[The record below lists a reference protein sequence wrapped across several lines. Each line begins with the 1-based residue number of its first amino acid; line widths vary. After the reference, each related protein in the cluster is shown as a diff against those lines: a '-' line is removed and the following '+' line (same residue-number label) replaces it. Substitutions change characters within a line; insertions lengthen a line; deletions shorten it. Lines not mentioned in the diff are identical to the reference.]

1 MNDIKVDDVTKN
13 LIEFQDRLERLNN
26 DNIKETAEWIINSEF
41 FTKER
46 LSSTIDFILILTIN
60 NIINYDNSS
69 KLFEYLIKENKEV
82 SILSFYSA
90 MNRNE
95 YKLCRFLIEKDDV
108 FLKIFIKAADDLKK
122 EDALYWVAPELSNI
136 PDIGSREEGFIS
148 VKKEIY
154 SKNNWE
160 VYKLYLVTGFIKET
174 LGYYIYNDD
183 LDNVAMLYQ
192 KNPKDFELPIDY
204 LYSYKT
210 PIKSKTNAINLA
222 AYFGAVKC
230 FDFLYEKQNNIS
242 ENTVY
247 MATAGKDQVIFNK
260 IKDKINDIDCT
271 MKFAIR
277 YHNYNVID
285 YLIKERNAPN
295 PSLHYSIDSF
305 NFRTLLYSVQNN
317 LDVKI
322 VDSSDISPIRL
333 SVQAGFIEITKYL
346 KNSGA
351 ELDIS
356 CFSIAVT
363 NDSRS
368 YYIPY
373 FVKECSFD
381 PNMEVESKPII
392 LDSFGSDSMECA
404 RQLLLN
410 GANANVL
417 LKNGTSLLAMAAQ
430 NNSFDAVKLLLEF
443 KADINQKLNMGLLA
457 IHYAMTPEMLE
468 LLKQNGADLNS
479 QEDNGGTPL
488 HFALWENRIEAV
500 RYLVNNN
507 VKTDIPAGPKR
518 ITAVEIVKKANVKTY
533 NEIFKNILKD

>member
-1 MNDIKVDDVTKN
+1 M
-13 LIEFQDRLERLNN
+13 
-26 DNIKETAEWIINSEF
+26 
-41 FTKER
+41 
-46 LSSTIDFILILTIN
+46 
-60 NIINYDNSS
+60 
-69 KLFEYLIKENKEV
+69 
-82 SILSFYSA
+82 
-90 MNRNE
+90 
-95 YKLCRFLIEKDDV
+95 
-108 FLKIFIKAADDLKK
+108 
-122 EDALYWVAPELSNI
+122 
-136 PDIGSREEGFIS
+136 
-148 VKKEIY
+148 
-154 SKNNWE
+154 
-160 VYKLYLVTGFIKET
+160 
-174 LGYYIYNDD
+174 
-183 LDNVAMLYQ
+183 
-192 KNPKDFELPIDY
+192 
-204 LYSYKT
+204 
-210 PIKSKTNAINLA
+210 
-222 AYFGAVKC
+222 
-230 FDFLYEKQNNIS
+230 
-242 ENTVY
+242 
-247 MATAGKDQVIFNK
+247 
-260 IKDKINDIDCT
+260 
-271 MKFAIR
+271 
-277 YHNYNVID
+277 
-285 YLIKERNAPN
+285 
-295 PSLHYSIDSF
+295 
-305 NFRTLLYSVQNN
+305 
-317 LDVKI
+317 DVKI

-443 KADINQKLNMGLLA
+443 KADVNQKLNMGLLA